1 MNKKFVLM
9 PSLGVLLFVGWFMTF
24 HKPVRREMGI
34 LGEQLTELEEK
45 EKQIVSEAEVR
56 AIRSEVDSLFSKLD
70 EGMGRIYPEKQLLD
84 LGRAVENIGKR
95 FGLKLISIVPD
106 YESLSL
112 FIEDKGEI
120 SELPV
125 TMVFEG
131 SFQEFT
137 QFLDGISEFPLV
149 IRVNEVTLEKENQD
163 STELNIQMRG
173 VIVLRKEGTYED
185 TSKRKDVTNQ
195 T

>member
-1 MNKKFVLM
+1 MNKKFVIM
-9 PSLGVLLFVGWFMTF
+9 PSLIVLLFVGWFMTF
-24 HKPVRREMGI
+24 HKPVSREMGI

-56 AIRSEVDSLFSKLD
+56 AVRSEVDSLFSKLD

-84 LGRAVENIGKR
+84 LGRAVDNIGKH

-112 FIEDKGEI
+112 FIEDQGDI

-149 IRVNEVTLEKENQD
+149 LRVNEVTLEKEDQD
-163 STELNIQMRG
+163 RTELSIQMRG
-173 VIVLRKEGTYED
+173 IIVLRKEGAYED
-185 TSKRKDVTNQ
+185 TSKRKDITNQ

>member
-1 MNKKFVLM
+1 VNKKIVIWPSFAVL
-9 PSLGVLLFVGWFMTF
+9 VLIGWFMTF

-34 LGEQLTELEEK
+34 LSGQLRELEKKEK
-45 EKQIVSEAEVR
+45 EIVSEEEVR

-70 EGMGRIYPEKQLLD
+70 EGMERIYPEKQLLD
-84 LGRAVENIGKR
+84 LGRAVENIGKH

-106 YESLSL
+106 YESLSI

-125 TMVFEG
+125 TMEFEG

-149 IRVNEVTLEKENQD
+149 IHVNEATLEKGNQD
-163 STELNIQMRG
+163 STELNIKMRG
-173 VIVLRKEGTYED
+173 VIIMRKEGTYED